1 MSLGSLFDLFFSVDE
16 FDTGYDLCDQFRAIE
31 PAPVLLGFHGEFED
45 HGQCRDS
52 RAGVDSM
59 GLVVRRTLMGPI
71 PLTISRSG
79 RCPLRTTSR
88 CPFSSRRFLW
98 NSMSVHY
105 LVFDRC
111 LQQLARS
118 FLEQLFEK
126 WFLSIFSSLI
136 ERDHFIFRHWR
147 ILSFFGVLG

>member
-1 MSLGSLFDLFFSVDE
+1 
-16 FDTGYDLCDQFRAIE
+16 
-31 PAPVLLGFHGEFED
+31 
-45 HGQCRDS
+45 
-52 RAGVDSM
+52 
-59 GLVVRRTLMGPI
+59 
-71 PLTISRSG
+71 
-79 RCPLRTTSR
+79 
-88 CPFSSRRFLW
+88 
-98 NSMSVHY
+98 MSVHY

-126 WFLSIFSSLI
+126 WFLSVFSSLI